1 MATLTTQLPALGDD
15 TTPSFQAISAADK
28 FAATGGRYVL
38 YYKSGASG
46 AISSIWA
53 LNTQA
58 APVGTVPAA
67 NAGGAT
73 NWADGRL
80 SQGIGASTDG
90 VAYIPDVTPYI
101 DATGFVN
108 LKHNGTVT
116 TVTVAIFGPF

>member
-1 MATLTTQLPALGDD
+1 MTTIATQLPALGDD
-15 TTPSFQAISAADK
+15 ITPTFTACTAADK

-46 AISSIWA
+46 AVSTIWA
-53 LNTQA
+53 LNTLA
-58 APVGTVPAA
+58 APAGTIPAA

-80 SQGIGASTDG
+80 SNGIASNVDA
-90 VAYIPDVTPYI
+90 VCYIPDVVPYI

-108 LKHNGTVT
+108 LKHNGTLT

>member
-15 TTPSFQAISAADK
+15 TTPNFQAISASDK
-28 FAATGGRYVL
+28 FSAPSGRYVL

-46 AISSIWA
+46 SISSIWA
-53 LNTQA
+53 LNTVA
-58 APVGTVPAA
+58 SPTGTVPAA
-67 NAGGAT
+67 NSGGAT

-80 SQGIGASTDG
+80 SQGIPASTDG
-90 VAYIPDVTPYI
+90 VAYIADASVYA